1 MVIHSVTLDNAAVIY
16 PLIDGI
22 VAVIYSVTLDNIAV
36 IHHTEEVMYKFSFG
50 NTRQCFLFYNNKKH
64 CTGYSFWLFRKQ
76 CNSFC
81 NIRQRGGVY
90 SITSDTAMVFHSIR
104 IGTVL
109 VVIHSARVGNL
120 TVIHSVTLSNVAVIL
135 SVTSVAV
142 ISGSEV

>member
-1 MVIHSVTLDNAAVIY
+1 M
-16 PLIDGI
+16 
-22 VAVIYSVTLDNIAV
+22 YSG
-36 IHHTEEVMYKFSFG
+36 FS
-50 NTRQCFLFYNNKKH
+50 FYNNKKQ
-64 CTGYSFWLFRKQ
+64 CTSYSFCIRRQ

-81 NIRQRGGVY
+81 NIRQCGDVY
-90 SITSDTAMVFHSIR
+90 SITSDIGAMVFHSIR

-120 TVIHSVTLSNVAVIL
+120 TVIHSVTLGNVAVIL